1 MKNYYDL
8 LSLPADAPAEEIKKA
23 FRREIARYHP
33 DKVQHLGKEF
43 QDMAATMAADLTEGY
58 RVLTDPALRAR
69 YDADLQAGV
78 STLDSPPAA
87 TAATA
92 PSAPPPPPPPASPAP
107 RSTVGVDFVKRATL
121 SKLRE
126 AIDEVLHDAAP
137 IPAPFDIS
145 VATRARK
152 GLFRKTQEGLCLLV
166 RLVPHV
172 DADAVVQAWPI
183 AARVS
188 APDPATCVLLLVGS
202 GLAPSRDLSAA
213 VTEMRRK
220 SRGAGPILVPVDMR
234 DWEALFPPDTP
245 GPVRALVQR
254 LKDGRR

>member
-1 MKNYYDL
+1 LKNYYEL
-8 LSLPADAPAEEIKKA
+8 LSLPADAPADEIKKA

-43 QDMAATMAADLTEGY
+43 QDMAAAMAADLTEGY
-58 RVLTDPALRAR
+58 RVLMDPALRAR
-69 YDADLQAGV
+69 YDTDLQAGA
-78 STLDSPPAA
+78 SPPGIPSG
-87 TAATA
+87 A
-92 PSAPPPPPPPASPAP
+92 PPSPPPPPPPPAEVPRQAP
-107 RSTVGVDFVKRATL
+107 LPSAGVDFVKRATV

-137 IPAPFDIS
+137 IPAPFDIA
-145 VATRARK
+145 VATPARK
-152 GLFRKTQEGLCLLV
+152 GLFRKAEPGLCLLV
-166 RLVPHV
+166 RLVPRV
-172 DADAVVQAWPI
+172 DGEAVAQAWPV

-188 APDPATCVLLLVGS
+188 APDPSTCVLLLVGS

-220 SRGAGPILVPVDMR
+220 SRGAGPILVPVDVR

-245 GPVRALVQR
+245 APVRAVIQR
-254 LKDGRR
+254 LKHGRR

>member
-1 MKNYYDL
+1 LKNYYHL

-43 QDMAATMAADLTEGY
+43 QEMAATVAADLTEGY
-58 RVLTDPALRAR
+58 RVLMDPALRAR
-69 YDADLQAGV
+69 YDADLRAGL
-78 STLDSPPAA
+78 TAPALPPPAPA
-87 TAATA
+87 PAA
-92 PSAPPPPPPPASPAP
+92 PSATVQQTARPAA
-107 RSTVGVDFVKRATL
+107 GVDLVKRATL

-137 IPAPFDIS
+137 IPAPFDIA
-145 VATRARK
+145 VATRPRK
-152 GLFRKTQEGLCLLV
+152 GLFRKAEPGLCLLV
-166 RLVPHV
+166 RLVSHV
-172 DADAVVQAWPI
+172 DGEAVAQAWPI

-188 APDPATCVLLLVGS
+188 APDPALCVLLLVGT

-213 VTEMRRK
+213 VSEMRRK
-220 SRGAGPILVPVDMR
+220 SRGTGPILVPVDVR

-245 GPVRALVQR
+245 GPVRSLIQR

>member
-8 LSLPADAPAEEIKKA
+8 LSLPPEAPAEEIKKA

-33 DKVQHLGKEF
+33 DKVHHLGKEF

-58 RVLTDPALRAR
+58 RVLMDPALRAR
-69 YDADLQAGV
+69 YDADLLARV
-78 STLDSPPAA
+78 SAPDPPPPPV
-87 TAATA
+87 A
-92 PSAPPPPPPPASPAP
+92 PSPSPAPAPPPPPQQPS
-107 RSTVGVDFVKRATL
+107 RSTAGVDFVKRATL
-121 SKLRE
+121 TKLRE
-126 AIDEVLHDAAP
+126 AIDEVLHDATP

-152 GLFRKTQEGLCLLV
+152 GLFRKTEDALCLLV

-172 DADAVVQAWPI
+172 DANAVAQAWPI

-202 GLAPSRDLSAA
+202 GLAASKDLSAA

-220 SRGAGPILVPVDMR
+220 SRGAGPILVPVDVR

-245 GPVRALVQR
+245 GPVRALIQR

>member
-1 MKNYYDL
+1 LKNYYDL
-8 LSLPADAPAEEIKKA
+8 LSVPAAAPAEEIKKA

-43 QDMAATMAADLTEGY
+43 QEMAATMAADLTEGY
-58 RVLTDPALRAR
+58 RILMDPALRAR
-69 YDADLQAGV
+69 YDSDLLARAGAPDAPPQPTA
-78 STLDSPPAA
+78 SPSSPP
-87 TAATA
+87 
-92 PSAPPPPPPPASPAP
+92 PAPPPPQPSRPAA
-107 RSTVGVDFVKRATL
+107 GVDFVKRATL

-126 AIDEVLHDAAP
+126 AIDDVLHDAAT

-152 GLFRKTQEGLCLLV
+152 GLFRKTEDALCLLV
-166 RLVPHV
+166 RLVAHV
-172 DADAVVQAWPI
+172 DGDAVAQAWPL

-202 GLAPSRDLSAA
+202 GLAPARELSAA

-220 SRGAGPILVPVDMR
+220 SRGAGPILVPVDVR

-245 GPVRALVQR
+245 GPVRALIQR

>member
-1 MKNYYDL
+1 LKNYYHL
-8 LSLPADAPAEEIKKA
+8 LSLPVDAPAEEIKKA

-33 DKVQHLGKEF
+33 DKVQHLGQEF
-43 QDMAATMAADLTEGY
+43 QDMAASMAADLTEGY
-58 RVLTDPALRAR
+58 RVLMDPALRAR
-69 YDADLQAGV
+69 YDADLQAAGNTPDRPP
-78 STLDSPPAA
+78 SSP
-87 TAATA
+87 
-92 PSAPPPPPPPASPAP
+92 SPPPPPPSGPVQPDVRPAA
-107 RSTVGVDFVKRATL
+107 GVDFVKRATL

-137 IPAPFDIS
+137 IPAPFDIA

-152 GLFRKTQEGLCLLV
+152 GLFRKAEAGLCLLV

-172 DADAVVQAWPI
+172 DGEAVAQAWPV

-188 APDPATCVLLLVGS
+188 APDPAICVLLLVGS
-202 GLAPSRDLSAA
+202 GLAPSRDLSGA
-213 VTEMRRK
+213 VSEMRRR
-220 SRGAGPILVPVDMR
+220 SRGAGPILVPVDVR

-245 GPVRALVQR
+245 GPVRALIQR

>member
-1 MKNYYDL
+1 MKNYYHL

-58 RVLTDPALRAR
+58 RVLMDPALRAR
-69 YDADLQAGV
+69 YDADRLADV
-78 STLDSPPAA
+78 SPPAI
-87 TAATA
+87 
-92 PSAPPPPPPPASPAP
+92 PAPPPPEPAPVPPPRQVP
-107 RSTVGVDFVKRATL
+107 RPSAGVDFVNRATL
-121 SKLRE
+121 TKLRE

-137 IPAPFDIS
+137 IPAPFDIA

-152 GLFRKTQEGLCLLV
+152 GLFRKAEEGLCLLV

-172 DADAVVQAWPI
+172 DGEAVARVWPA

-188 APDPATCVLLLVGS
+188 APDPSICVLLLVGS

-213 VTEMRRK
+213 VSEMRRK
-220 SRGAGPILVPVDMR
+220 SRGAGPILVPIDVR

>member
-1 MKNYYDL
+1 LKNYYHL

-43 QDMAATMAADLTEGY
+43 QEMAATMAADLTEGY
-58 RVLTDPALRAR
+58 RVLMDPALRGR
-69 YDADLQAGV
+69 YDADLQAGIAAPAIPPPAP
-78 STLDSPPAA
+78 PPAA
-87 TAATA
+87 
-92 PSAPPPPPPPASPAP
+92 PSATVQQAVPPAA
-107 RSTVGVDFVKRATL
+107 GVDLVKRATL

-137 IPAPFDIS
+137 IPSPFDIA
-145 VATRARK
+145 VATPARK
-152 GLFRKTQEGLCLLV
+152 GLFRKAEAGLCLLV

-172 DADAVVQAWPI
+172 DGEAVAQVWPI

-188 APDPATCVLLLVGS
+188 APDPALCVLLLVGT

-213 VTEMRRK
+213 VSEMRRK
-220 SRGAGPILVPVDMR
+220 SRGAGPILVPVDVR

-245 GPVRALVQR
+245 GPVRALIQR
-254 LKDGRR
+254 LKDGRG

>member
-8 LSLPADAPAEEIKKA
+8 FSLPPNAPAEEIKTA

-43 QDMAATMAADLTEGY
+43 QIMAATMAADLTEGY
-58 RVLTDPALRAR
+58 RILMDPELRAR
-69 YDADLQAGV
+69 YDTDLQAAV
-78 STLDSPPAA
+78 
-87 TAATA
+87 TAAG
-92 PSAPPPPPPPASPAP
+92 SPPPPPQPSSPPTPPAQPSRPTA
-107 RSTVGVDFVKRATL
+107 GVDFVKRATL

-137 IPAPFDIS
+137 IPAPFDIA
-145 VATRARK
+145 VATRGKK
-152 GLFRKTQEGLCLLV
+152 GLFRKAEAGLCLLV

-172 DADAVVQAWPI
+172 DGEAVAQAWPI

-188 APDPATCVLLLVGS
+188 APDPSTCVLLLVGS

-213 VTEMRRK
+213 VTAMRRK
-220 SRGAGPILVPVDMR
+220 SRGAGPILVPVDVR

-245 GPVRALVQR
+245 GPVRALLKR
-254 LKDGRR
+254 LKDGKR

>member
-1 MKNYYDL
+1 MKNYYHL
-8 LSLPADAPAEEIKKA
+8 LSLPVDAPAEEIKKA

-43 QDMAATMAADLTEGY
+43 QEMAATMAADLTEGY
-58 RVLTDPALRAR
+58 RVLMDPALRAR
-69 YDADLQAGV
+69 YDADLQAARN
-78 STLDSPPAA
+78 TPDTPP
-87 TAATA
+87 
-92 PSAPPPPPPPASPAP
+92 PSPPPPPPSAPVQPGVRPAA
-107 RSTVGVDFVKRATL
+107 GVEFVKRATL
-121 SKLRE
+121 SRLRE
-126 AIDEVLHDAAP
+126 AIDEVLYDAAP
-137 IPAPFDIS
+137 IPSPFDIA

-152 GLFRKTQEGLCLLV
+152 GLFRKGDAGLCLLV

-172 DADAVVQAWPI
+172 DGEAVAQAWPV

-188 APDPATCVLLLVGS
+188 APAPAICVLLLVGA
-202 GLAPSRDLSAA
+202 GLAPSRELSAA
-213 VTEMRRK
+213 VSEMRRK

-245 GPVRALVQR
+245 GPVRSLIQR

>member
-8 LSLPADAPAEEIKKA
+8 LSLPTEAPAEEIKKA
-23 FRREIARYHP
+23 FRREIARCHP

-43 QDMAATMAADLTEGY
+43 QEMAATMAADLTEGY
-58 RVLTDPALRAR
+58 RVLMDPVLRAR
-69 YDADLQAGV
+69 YDADLLARV
-78 STLDSPPAA
+78 SAPQPPPP
-87 TAATA
+87 TAA
-92 PSAPPPPPPPASPAP
+92 PSSSPAPPPQQPS
-107 RSTVGVDFVKRATL
+107 RSTAGVDVVKRATL
-121 SKLRE
+121 LKLRQ
-126 AIDEVLHDAAP
+126 AIDEVLHDATP

-152 GLFRKTQEGLCLLV
+152 GLFRKTEEGLCLLV
-166 RLVPHV
+166 RLVAHV
-172 DADAVVQAWPI
+172 DADAVAKAWPT

-188 APDPATCVLLLVGS
+188 APDPATCVLLLVGW

-220 SRGAGPILVPVDMR
+220 ARGAGPILVPVDVR
-234 DWEALFPPDTP
+234 DWEALFPPNTP
-245 GPVRALVQR
+245 APVRALIQR

>member
-8 LSLPADAPAEEIKKA
+8 LSLPANAPAEEIKKA

-43 QDMAATMAADLTEGY
+43 QEMAATMAADLTEAY
-58 RVLTDPALRAR
+58 RVLMDPALRVR
-69 YDADLQAGV
+69 YDADLQTAI
-78 STLDSPPAA
+78 SAPASPPPSPPPPS
-87 TAATA
+87 
-92 PSAPPPPPPPASPAP
+92 PSAPVHQAVRPTA
-107 RSTVGVDFVKRATL
+107 GVDFVKRATL

-137 IPAPFDIS
+137 IPSPFDIA

-152 GLFRKTQEGLCLLV
+152 GLFRKAEAGLCLLV

-172 DADAVVQAWPI
+172 DGEAVAQAWPV

-188 APDPATCVLLLVGS
+188 APDPAICVLLLVGT

-213 VTEMRRK
+213 VSEMRRK
-220 SRGAGPILVPVDMR
+220 SRGAGPILVPVDVR

-245 GPVRALVQR
+245 GPVRALIQR